1 MSPSFKPF
9 ILRGRGLHR
18 QNSALHRAHRSHL
31 HNTSFIN
38 FTKAGD
44 TRSRNCYQS
53 SGTRY
58 LHRYTCVGQFG
69 TSFFLGPVVLHAIE
83 HSSVPGQKLCDT
95 WHEPCNVTGQRVVLV
110 KESVIKLNLLTKSQ
124 HYSTCL
130 KGIVS
135 LTTVLYARL
144 YREACLTQY
153 VNRNTDR
160 ILWPT
165 QAAWAVW
172 IYQQLLQPTWH
183 SLTTARM
190 VNLTL
195 TINSITWLKQ

>member
-1 MSPSFKPF
+1 VC
-9 ILRGRGLHR
+9 
-18 QNSALHRAHRSHL
+18 RS
-31 HNTSFIN
+31 IW
-38 FTKAGD
+38 
-44 TRSRNCYQS
+44 YQFY
-53 SGTRY
+53 SGTSCLARNRTQ
-58 LHRYTCVGQFG
+58 LCSRTETVRHVTRTVQCDWPESCFG
-69 TSFFLGPVVLHAIE
+69 ERICDKLVSKLFVQISTTRRLVPVSGA
-83 HSSVPGQKLCDT
+83 
-95 WHEPCNVTGQRVVLV
+95 NVAG
-110 KESVIKLNLLTKSQ
+110 IKLNLLTKSQ

-172 IYQQLLQPTWH
+172 IHQQLLQPTWH